1 MQEIWT
7 EKYRPKKL
15 KEMTGQKDIIERLQT
30 FVKNKNIPH
39 CMFAGPAG
47 CGKTTAALC
56 VAYELYGDRWKSNVL
71 ELNAS
76 VTSDTPILIK
86 RNGKV
91 KRTNFAELDKIYFSD
106 DKERISVNDLEVL
119 SLDDN
124 YKIKFIPI
132 NYLFRHK
139 KNKIAVIHYEGGT
152 IKVSLDHSV
161 FTVADDGSL
170 ISKKAEEMKPGDFLI
185 TFKTVF
191 EGNSSSVNV
200 QDIRPKEF
208 SMLRSGKIKNP
219 KIKASFTEFGL
230 DEDFSWLLGLYL
242 AEGCTSLSKEGTSG
256 QTIFTVAYPKEVE
269 LGNKVKNLLNNMDIS
284 VSTSLGK
291 SGFDRTRE
299 SSLQIRAMNTQL
311 TRFMRRSFYD
321 SEEKNARTKRVPNF
335 IYSSPVKS
343 RILFLNGYFQGDGSG
358 EWEEIARLSSVSQEC
373 LIDAAW
379 LGRLSGLETSC
390 FERETRIIWKIP
402 KFSYIKSDLIPS
414 FLLHTLNNQLKLE
427 KTRELRH
434 SLYGKKS
441 SRISKVAASSIIND
455 IKIKNKLLDNIKKFI
470 NSDLSVVKIKSIDII
485 DYDDYVYD
493 VSVPGSQMFWGG
505 TIPILL
511 HNSDERGIDTI
522 RIKVKDFAR
531 TISLDKTF
539 KIIYLDEADSL
550 TRDAQHALRR
560 TMEKYSDTARF
571 ILACNYSSKII
582 QPIQSRTAV
591 FRFSQLTEDEI
602 IKFIKNIAKN
612 EKLEIDENAYKAI
625 VYSSEGDMRKAINI
639 LQAASTVKGKIT
651 QETIYKVTTK
661 ADPQEVKKMLLLAL
675 DSKFKESRQQLLHLL
690 YTRGLAGEDI
700 IKEIHSQVFSLE
712 IEDEK
717 KLHLIEKVGEYEFRL
732 TEGSNP
738 RIQLEALLAQ
748 FGLSGK
754 K

>member
-15 KEMTGQKDIIERLQT
+15 KEMVGQKDIIERLEM

-47 CGKTTAALC
+47 SGKTTAALC
-56 VAYELYGDRWKSNVL
+56 VAYDLYGDRWKSNLL
-71 ELNAS
+71 ELNA
-76 VTSDTPILIK
+76 
-86 RNGKV
+86 
-91 KRTNFAELDKIYFSD
+91 
-106 DKERISVNDLEVL
+106 
-119 SLDDN
+119 
-124 YKIKFIPI
+124 
-132 NYLFRHK
+132 
-139 KNKIAVIHYEGGT
+139 
-152 IKVSLDHSV
+152 
-161 FTVADDGSL
+161 
-170 ISKKAEEMKPGDFLI
+170 
-185 TFKTVF
+185 
-191 EGNSSSVNV
+191 
-200 QDIRPKEF
+200 
-208 SMLRSGKIKNP
+208 
-219 KIKASFTEFGL
+219 
-230 DEDFSWLLGLYL
+230 
-242 AEGCTSLSKEGTSG
+242 
-256 QTIFTVAYPKEVE
+256 
-269 LGNKVKNLLNNMDIS
+269 
-284 VSTSLGK
+284 
-291 SGFDRTRE
+291 
-299 SSLQIRAMNTQL
+299 
-311 TRFMRRSFYD
+311 
-321 SEEKNARTKRVPNF
+321 
-335 IYSSPVKS
+335 
-343 RILFLNGYFQGDGSG
+343 
-358 EWEEIARLSSVSQEC
+358 
-373 LIDAAW
+373 
-379 LGRLSGLETSC
+379 
-390 FERETRIIWKIP
+390 
-402 KFSYIKSDLIPS
+402 
-414 FLLHTLNNQLKLE
+414 
-427 KTRELRH
+427 
-434 SLYGKKS
+434 
-441 SRISKVAASSIIND
+441 
-455 IKIKNKLLDNIKKFI
+455 
-470 NSDLSVVKIKSIDII
+470 
-485 DYDDYVYD
+485 
-493 VSVPGSQMFWGG
+493 
-505 TIPILL
+505 
-511 HNSDERGIDTI
+511 SDERGIDTI

-591 FRFSQLTEDEI
+591 FRFSQLTEDDI
-602 IKFIKNIAKN
+602 TDFIKKIAKS
-612 EKLEIDENAYKAI
+612 EKIEMDESAYKAI

-700 IKEIHSQVFSLE
+700 IKEIHSQVFSFE

-717 KLHLIEKVGEYEFRL
+717 KLKLIEKVGEYEFRL

>member
-15 KEMTGQKDIIERLQT
+15 KEMVGQKDIIERLEM

-47 CGKTTAALC
+47 SGKTTAALC
-56 VAYELYGDRWKSNVL
+56 VAYDLYGDRWKSNLL
-71 ELNAS
+71 ELNA
-76 VTSDTPILIK
+76 
-86 RNGKV
+86 
-91 KRTNFAELDKIYFSD
+91 
-106 DKERISVNDLEVL
+106 
-119 SLDDN
+119 
-124 YKIKFIPI
+124 
-132 NYLFRHK
+132 
-139 KNKIAVIHYEGGT
+139 
-152 IKVSLDHSV
+152 
-161 FTVADDGSL
+161 
-170 ISKKAEEMKPGDFLI
+170 
-185 TFKTVF
+185 
-191 EGNSSSVNV
+191 
-200 QDIRPKEF
+200 
-208 SMLRSGKIKNP
+208 
-219 KIKASFTEFGL
+219 
-230 DEDFSWLLGLYL
+230 
-242 AEGCTSLSKEGTSG
+242 
-256 QTIFTVAYPKEVE
+256 
-269 LGNKVKNLLNNMDIS
+269 
-284 VSTSLGK
+284 
-291 SGFDRTRE
+291 
-299 SSLQIRAMNTQL
+299 
-311 TRFMRRSFYD
+311 
-321 SEEKNARTKRVPNF
+321 
-335 IYSSPVKS
+335 
-343 RILFLNGYFQGDGSG
+343 
-358 EWEEIARLSSVSQEC
+358 
-373 LIDAAW
+373 
-379 LGRLSGLETSC
+379 
-390 FERETRIIWKIP
+390 
-402 KFSYIKSDLIPS
+402 
-414 FLLHTLNNQLKLE
+414 
-427 KTRELRH
+427 
-434 SLYGKKS
+434 
-441 SRISKVAASSIIND
+441 
-455 IKIKNKLLDNIKKFI
+455 
-470 NSDLSVVKIKSIDII
+470 
-485 DYDDYVYD
+485 
-493 VSVPGSQMFWGG
+493 
-505 TIPILL
+505 
-511 HNSDERGIDTI
+511 SDERGIDTI

-591 FRFSQLTEDEI
+591 FRFSQLTEDDI
-602 IKFIKNIAKN
+602 TDFIKKIAKS
-612 EKLEIDENAYKAI
+612 EKIEMDESAYKAI

-717 KLHLIEKVGEYEFRL
+717 KLKLIEKVGEYEFRL

-748 FGLSGK
+748 FGLSRK